1 MTDTTKITTGI
12 TWFALT
18 FVFGG
23 GGGGG
28 GGGACKLFDNL
39 YTYLAEVKTR

>member
-12 TWFALT
+12 TWLALT

-28 GGGACKLFDNL
+28 GGGIGRLFNNL
-39 YTYLAEVKTR
+39 